1 MTRRLREYQLGSV
14 PGAPQSFYH
23 TPVIRLTIVRE
34 RSVETPRQIKS
45 PADAAAAL
53 LERFSSADREVFVA
67 VLLDAKNRVLAIDPC
82 FVGSLDRASITMRE
96 AFKGAMLI
104 GAAAVIFAHNHP
116 SSDVEPSPED
126 LLLTMQLIAAGKV
139 LDIDTLDHLI
149 LGDGRYISLR
159 QRGIGGW

>member
-1 MTRRLREYQLGSV
+1 MYAVDRRYHPGTRRLREYGLGEV
-14 PGAPQSFYH
+14 VGAPQSFYH
-23 TPVIRLTIVRE
+23 APVIRLTIVRE

-67 VLLDAKNRVLAIDPC
+67 VLLDAKNKVLAIDPC

-96 AFKGAMLI
+96 AFKGAMLV

-116 SSDVEPSPED
+116 SGDPEPSPED
-126 LLLTMQLIAAGKV
+126 V
-139 LDIDTLDHLI
+139 L
-149 LGDGRYISLR
+149 
-159 QRGIGGW
+159 